1 MIVNT
6 MNTIMLTTNVFL
18 KTGVGHVVVD
28 VVKVVVTQQLL
39 VKLKS
44 YKDMYGWLALEIM
57 SKGTNPIYMFIVNH

>member
-1 MIVNT
+1 
-6 MNTIMLTTNVFL
+6 
-18 KTGVGHVVVD
+18 VVVD